1 MPDTGVLDL
10 ATSRRSL
17 ANPIAGGAPM
27 VVGLLAGAGLIAALA
42 PAAPALAG
50 PVVCTTT
57 LEAPVA
63 NAAPVEMTR
72 CGRVQT
78 VPELV
83 TRRFYSYTAPFE
95 RGVSLTSQIT
105 DFFGIAMG
113 GGDGS
118 RVMGLGFPDQ
128 TIVWD
133 GLALQNTTAVL
144 MEAQTIVWD
153 GLALQNTTAVLM
165 EAQSSPLPLRTAD
178 ISPCFTS
185 SLADTSC
192 NGSRL
197 APKLTS
203 YGYGIPG
210 ADPYGRSAFSGSSA
224 GEEGGTVRGLW

>member
-1 MPDTGVLDL
+1 MPDTGVLHT
-10 ATSRRSL
+10 AT
-17 ANPIAGGAPM
+17 AGAPLLRL
-27 VVGLLAGAGLIAALA
+27 LLAGAGLIAALA
-42 PAAPALAG
+42 PATPALAG

-72 CGRVQT
+72 CGRVQS

-83 TRRFYSYTAPFE
+83 TRRFYSFTAPFE
-95 RGVSLTSQIT
+95 RGVSLTNQVT
-105 DFFGIAMG
+105 DLLGIAMG

-144 MEAQTIVWD
+144 MET
-153 GLALQNTTAVLM
+153 
-165 EAQSSPLPLRTAD
+165 QSSPLPLRTAD

-185 SLADTSC
+185 SLADSSC
-192 NGSRL
+192 SGARL
-197 APKLTS
+197 APKLTT
-203 YGYGIPG
+203 YGGGVPG
-210 ADPYGRSAFSGSSA
+210 ADPNGRASYSGGAAASEAGSS
-224 GEEGGTVRGLW
+224 VRVLW

>member
-27 VVGLLAGAGLIAALA
+27 VVGLLAGAGLIAVLA

-95 RGVSLTSQIT
+95 RGVSLTNQIT

-118 RVMGLGFPDQ
+118 RVMGLGFPD
-128 TIVWD
+128 
-133 GLALQNTTAVL
+133 
-144 MEAQTIVWD
+144 QTIVWD

-210 ADPYGRSAFSGSSA
+210 ADPYGRSAFSGTSA
-224 GEEGGTVRGLW
+224 GEAGGTVRGLW

>member
-1 MPDTGVLDL
+1 MPDTGAHHTTASGCSAGHHTPGAAPVL
-10 ATSRRSL
+10 
-17 ANPIAGGAPM
+17 
-27 VVGLLAGAGLIAALA
+27 GLILAGTGLITALA

-83 TRRFYSYTAPFE
+83 SRRFYSYTAPFE
-95 RGVSLTSQIT
+95 RGVSLTNQIT

-133 GLALQNTTAVL
+133 GLALQNTTS
-144 MEAQTIVWD
+144 
-153 GLALQNTTAVLM
+153 VLM
-165 EAQSSPLPLRTAD
+165 EAQSSPMPLRTGD
-178 ISPCFTS
+178 LSPCFTS
-185 SLADTSC
+185 SLSDTSC
-192 NGSRL
+192 SGTRL

-203 YGYGIPG
+203 YGYGVPA
-210 ADPYGRSAFSGSSA
+210 ADPYGRAAFSGSTA
-224 GEEGGTVRGLW
+224 AEAGGTVRGLW

>member
-1 MPDTGVLDL
+1 MPDTGFLHT
-10 ATSRRSL
+10 ATSQTHP
-17 ANPIAGGAPM
+17 ATAGAPLLRL
-27 VVGLLAGAGLIAALA
+27 LLAGAGLIAALA
-42 PAAPALAG
+42 PATPALAG

-95 RGVSLTSQIT
+95 RGVSLTNQVT

-113 GGDGS
+113 GGDGT

-133 GLALQNTTAVL
+133 GLAVQNTTAVL
-144 MEAQTIVWD
+144 MET
-153 GLALQNTTAVLM
+153 
-165 EAQSSPLPLRTAD
+165 QSSPLPLRTGD
-178 ISPCFTS
+178 SSPCFTT

-192 NGSRL
+192 SGGRL
-197 APKLTS
+197 APKLSS
-203 YGYGIPG
+203 YGYGAAG
-210 ADPYGRSAFSGSSA
+210 ADPYGRASYNSGATS
-224 GEEGGTVRGLW
+224 EPGGTVRGLW

>member
-1 MPDTGVLDL
+1 MPETGELHST
-10 ATSRRSL
+10 ARTGSL
-17 ANPIAGGAPM
+17 ANPATGGAP
-27 VVGLLAGAGLIAALA
+27 VLRLLLAGAGLIAALA
-42 PAAPALAG
+42 PATPAVAG

-72 CGRVQT
+72 CGRVQS

-95 RGVSLTSQIT
+95 RGVSLTNQIT

-118 RVMGLGFPDQ
+118 RVMGLGYPD
-128 TIVWD
+128 
-133 GLALQNTTAVL
+133 
-144 MEAQTIVWD
+144 QTIVWD

-165 EAQSSPLPLRTAD
+165 EAQSSPMPLRTGD
-178 ISPCFTS
+178 LSPCFTT
-185 SLADTSC
+185 SLAGTSC

-203 YGYGIPG
+203 TAYGAAGG
-210 ADPYGRSAFSGSSA
+210 DPYGRDTFSRSSA
-224 GEEGGTVRGLW
+224 GEVDGTVRGLW

>member
-1 MPDTGVLDL
+1 MPANGAPLPAQSDTAAHPRAALGAAV
-10 ATSRRSL
+10 
-17 ANPIAGGAPM
+17 AGGM
-27 VVGLLAGAGLIAALA
+27 LAGAGLLVALV
-42 PAAPALAG
+42 PATAALAG

-63 NAAPVEMTR
+63 TAAPVEITR

-83 TRRFYSYTAPFE
+83 TRRFYSYTAPYE
-95 RGVSLTSQIT
+95 RGVSLTNQIT

-133 GLALQNTTAVL
+133 GLALQNTTSVL
-144 MEAQTIVWD
+144 
-153 GLALQNTTAVLM
+153 L
-165 EAQSSPLPLRTAD
+165 EAQSSPLPLRTGD
-178 ISPCFTS
+178 LSPCFTG

-197 APKLTS
+197 APKLS
-203 YGYGIPG
+203 SSGIGMP
-210 ADPYGRSAFSGSSA
+210 AVDPYGGAYRAAYQGAYGS
-224 GEEGGTVRGLW
+224 ETGGLVRGLW

>member
-1 MPDTGVLDL
+1 MPDTGALHP
-10 ATSRRSL
+10 ATSQTHP
-17 ANPIAGGAPM
+17 ATAGAPLLRL
-27 VVGLLAGAGLIAALA
+27 LLAGAGLIAALA
-42 PAAPALAG
+42 PATPALAG

-95 RGVSLTSQIT
+95 RGVSLTNQVT
-105 DFFGIAMG
+105 DLLGIAMG

-133 GLALQNTTAVL
+133 GLAV
-144 MEAQTIVWD
+144 
-153 GLALQNTTAVLM
+153 QNTTAVLM
-165 EAQSSPLPLRTAD
+165 EAQSSPLPLRTGD
-178 ISPCFTS
+178 SSPCFTT

-192 NGSRL
+192 SGARL
-197 APKLTS
+197 APKLTT
-203 YGYGIPG
+203 YGYGAAG
-210 ADPYGRSAFSGSSA
+210 ADPYGRASYNSGATSEA
-224 GEEGGTVRGLW
+224 GGTVRGLW

>member
-95 RGVSLTSQIT
+95 RGVSLTNQIT

-144 MEAQTIVWD
+144 MEAQ
-153 GLALQNTTAVLM
+153 
-165 EAQSSPLPLRTAD
+165 SSPLPLRTAD

-185 SLADTSC
+185 SLAETSC
-192 NGSRL
+192 SGSRL

-210 ADPYGRSAFSGSSA
+210 ADPYGRSAFSGGASA
-224 GEEGGTVRGLW
+224 GEAGGTVRGLW

>member
-1 MPDTGVLDL
+1 
-10 ATSRRSL
+10 
-17 ANPIAGGAPM
+17 
-27 VVGLLAGAGLIAALA
+27 
-42 PAAPALAG
+42 
-50 PVVCTTT
+50 VVCTTT

-95 RGVSLTSQIT
+95 RGVSLTNQVT

-133 GLALQNTTAVL
+133 GLAV
-144 MEAQTIVWD
+144 
-153 GLALQNTTAVLM
+153 QNTTAVLM
-165 EAQSSPLPLRTAD
+165 EAQSSPLPLRTGD
-178 ISPCFTS
+178 SSPCFTT

-192 NGSRL
+192 SVARL
-197 APKLTS
+197 APKLSS
-203 YGYGIPG
+203 YGYGAAG
-210 ADPYGRSAFSGSSA
+210 VDPYGRASYSGATSEA
-224 GEEGGTVRGLW
+224 GGTVRGLW

>member
-1 MPDTGVLDL
+1 MPDTGARHHAARACSPADPTGAGSAAFRLLL
-10 ATSRRSL
+10 AS
-17 ANPIAGGAPM
+17 A
-27 VVGLLAGAGLIAALA
+27 GLLAALA
-42 PAAPALAG
+42 PATAALAG

-83 TRRFYSYTAPFE
+83 TRRFYSYTAPYE
-95 RGVSLTSQIT
+95 RGVSLTNQIT

-144 MEAQTIVWD
+144 MEAQ
-153 GLALQNTTAVLM
+153 
-165 EAQSSPLPLRTAD
+165 SSPMPLRTGD
-178 ISPCFTS
+178 LTPCFTS

-192 NGSRL
+192 SGARL

-203 YGYGIPG
+203 SGYGVPG
-210 ADPYGRSAFSGSSA
+210 ADPYGRAGFNGSAAAEA
-224 GEEGGTVRGLW
+224 GGMVRGLW

>member
-27 VVGLLAGAGLIAALA
+27 VLGLLAGAGLIAALA

-144 MEAQTIVWD
+144 MEAQ
-153 GLALQNTTAVLM
+153 
-165 EAQSSPLPLRTAD
+165 SSPLPLRTAD

-185 SLADTSC
+185 SLAETSC
-192 NGSRL
+192 SGSRL

-210 ADPYGRSAFSGSSA
+210 ADPYGRSAFSGGASA
-224 GEEGGTVRGLW
+224 GEAGGTVRGRW

>member
-1 MPDTGVLDL
+1 MPHTGILYTAASNGSQTHPTAAGAPLLRLLL
-10 ATSRRSL
+10 AT
-17 ANPIAGGAPM
+17 
-27 VVGLLAGAGLIAALA
+27 AGLFAALTH
-42 PAAPALAG
+42 AAPALAG

-78 VPELV
+78 GPELM

-95 RGVSLTSQIT
+95 RGVSLTNQFT

-133 GLALQNTTAVL
+133 GLAVQNTTAVL
-144 MEAQTIVWD
+144 MET
-153 GLALQNTTAVLM
+153 
-165 EAQSSPLPLRTAD
+165 QSSPMPLRTGD

-192 NGSRL
+192 SGARL
-197 APKLTS
+197 APKLTP
-203 YGYGIPG
+203 YGYGVPG
-210 ADPYGRSAFSGSSA
+210 ADPDGRPSFSGAAATEA
-224 GEEGGTVRGLW
+224 GGMVRGLW

>member
-27 VVGLLAGAGLIAALA
+27 VVGLLAVAGLIAALA

-95 RGVSLTSQIT
+95 RGVSLTNQIT

-118 RVMGLGFPDQ
+118 RVMGLGFPD
-128 TIVWD
+128 
-133 GLALQNTTAVL
+133 
-144 MEAQTIVWD
+144 QTIVWD

-210 ADPYGRSAFSGSSA
+210 ADPYGRSAFSGTSA
-224 GEEGGTVRGLW
+224 GEAGGTVRGLW

>member
-1 MPDTGVLDL
+1 MPDTGVHQSAASDGSH
-10 ATSRRSL
+10 AHP
-17 ANPIAGGAPM
+17 AAAGAP
-27 VVGLLAGAGLIAALA
+27 VLRLLLAGAGLLAALA
-42 PAAPALAG
+42 LATPALAG

-95 RGVSLTSQIT
+95 RGVSLTNQVT

-144 MEAQTIVWD
+144 MET
-153 GLALQNTTAVLM
+153 
-165 EAQSSPLPLRTAD
+165 QSSPMPLRTGD

-192 NGSRL
+192 SGARL

-203 YGYGIPG
+203 FGYGIPG
-210 ADPYGRSAFSGSSA
+210 GDAYGRASFNGAA
-224 GEEGGTVRGLW
+224 ATEAGGTVRGLW

>member
-95 RGVSLTSQIT
+95 RGVSLTNQVT

-144 MEAQTIVWD
+144 MET
-153 GLALQNTTAVLM
+153 
-165 EAQSSPLPLRTAD
+165 QSSPMPLRTGD

-185 SLADTSC
+185 SLSDTSC
-192 NGSRL
+192 SGARL
-197 APKLTS
+197 SPKLTS
-203 YGYGIPG
+203 YGYGVPG
-210 ADPYGRSAFSGSSA
+210 GDPYGGGSFNGA
-224 GEEGGTVRGLW
+224 AATEAGGTVRGLW

>member
-1 MPDTGVLDL
+1 MPDTGVLHPAASD
-10 ATSRRSL
+10 
-17 ANPIAGGAPM
+17 AP
-27 VVGLLAGAGLIAALA
+27 VLGLLLAGAGLIAALA
-42 PAAPALAG
+42 HATPALAG

-95 RGVSLTSQIT
+95 RGVSLTNQIT
-105 DFFGIAMG
+105 DLFGIAMG

-133 GLALQNTTAVL
+133 GLAVQNTTAVL
-144 MEAQTIVWD
+144 MET
-153 GLALQNTTAVLM
+153 
-165 EAQSSPLPLRTAD
+165 QSSPLPLRTGD
-178 ISPCFTS
+178 ISPCFTT

-192 NGSRL
+192 SGARL
-197 APKLTS
+197 APKLSS
-203 YGYGIPG
+203 YGYGVPG
-210 ADPYGRSAFSGSSA
+210 VDPYGRAFNSGAATSEA
-224 GEEGGTVRGLW
+224 GGTVRGLW

>member
-1 MPDTGVLDL
+1 MPDTGVRHPAASDGSHTHPT
-10 ATSRRSL
+10 A
-17 ANPIAGGAPM
+17 AGAPPLRL
-27 VVGLLAGAGLIAALA
+27 VLVGAGLIAALA
-42 PAAPALAG
+42 PATPALAG

-63 NAAPVEMTR
+63 TAAPVEMTR

-95 RGVSLTSQIT
+95 RGVSLTNQVT

-144 MEAQTIVWD
+144 MET
-153 GLALQNTTAVLM
+153 
-165 EAQSSPLPLRTAD
+165 QSSPMPLRTGD

-192 NGSRL
+192 SGARL
-197 APKLTS
+197 APKLNS
-203 YGYGIPG
+203 YGYGVPG
-210 ADPYGRSAFSGSSA
+210 VDPYGRTSFSGGAASEA
-224 GEEGGTVRGLW
+224 GGTVRGLW

>member
-27 VVGLLAGAGLIAALA
+27 VLGLLAGAGLIAALA

-144 MEAQTIVWD
+144 MEAQ
-153 GLALQNTTAVLM
+153 
-165 EAQSSPLPLRTAD
+165 SSPLPLRTAD

-185 SLADTSC
+185 SLAETSC
-192 NGSRL
+192 SGSRL

-210 ADPYGRSAFSGSSA
+210 ADPYGRSAFSGCASA
-224 GEEGGTVRGLW
+224 GEAGGTVRGLW

>member
-10 ATSRRSL
+10 STSRRSL
-17 ANPIAGGAPM
+17 ANPTAGGAPM
-27 VVGLLAGAGLIAALA
+27 VAGLLAGAGLIAALA
-42 PAAPALAG
+42 PASALAG

-95 RGVSLTSQIT
+95 RGVSLTNQIT

-118 RVMGLGFPDQ
+118 RVMGLGFPD
-128 TIVWD
+128 
-133 GLALQNTTAVL
+133 
-144 MEAQTIVWD
+144 QTIVWD

-203 YGYGIPG
+203 YGIPG
-210 ADPYGRSAFSGSSA
+210 ADPYGRSAFSGGTSA
-224 GEEGGTVRGLW
+224 GEAGSTVRGLW

>member
-27 VVGLLAGAGLIAALA
+27 VLGLLAGAGLIAALA

-95 RGVSLTSQIT
+95 RGVSLTNQIT

-118 RVMGLGFPDQ
+118 RVMGLGFPD
-128 TIVWD
+128 
-133 GLALQNTTAVL
+133 
-144 MEAQTIVWD
+144 QTIVWD

-210 ADPYGRSAFSGSSA
+210 ADPYGRSAFSGGASA
-224 GEEGGTVRGLW
+224 GEAGGTVRGLW

>member
-1 MPDTGVLDL
+1 
-10 ATSRRSL
+10 
-17 ANPIAGGAPM
+17 
-27 VVGLLAGAGLIAALA
+27 
-42 PAAPALAG
+42 
-50 PVVCTTT
+50 VVCTTT

-78 VPELV
+78 VPELM

-95 RGVSLTSQIT
+95 RGVSLTNQVT

-133 GLALQNTTAVL
+133 GLAVQNTTAVL
-144 MEAQTIVWD
+144 MET
-153 GLALQNTTAVLM
+153 
-165 EAQSSPLPLRTAD
+165 QSSPLPLRTGD
-178 ISPCFTS
+178 SSPCFTT

-192 NGSRL
+192 SGARL
-197 APKLTS
+197 APKLSS
-203 YGYGIPG
+203 YGYGVSG
-210 ADPYGRSAFSGSSA
+210 VDPIGRSYSSGAAASEA
-224 GEEGGTVRGLW
+224 GDTVRGLW

>member
-1 MPDTGVLDL
+1 L
-10 ATSRRSL
+10 
-17 ANPIAGGAPM
+17 
-27 VVGLLAGAGLIAALA
+27 LLAGAGLLAALA
-42 PAAPALAG
+42 PATPALAG

-83 TRRFYSYTAPFE
+83 TRRFYSFTAPFE
-95 RGVSLTSQIT
+95 RGVSLTNQIT

-144 MEAQTIVWD
+144 MEAQ
-153 GLALQNTTAVLM
+153 
-165 EAQSSPLPLRTAD
+165 SSPLPLRTGD

-197 APKLTS
+197 APKLTT
-203 YGYGIPG
+203 YGYGVPG
-210 ADPYGRSAFSGSSA
+210 ADPYGRAAFSGA
-224 GEEGGTVRGLW
+224 AEAGGTVRGLW

>member
-1 MPDTGVLDL
+1 MPDTGVLHP
-10 ATSRRSL
+10 AE
-17 ANPIAGGAPM
+17 AGSPLLRL
-27 VVGLLAGAGLIAALA
+27 LLAGAGLIAALS
-42 PAAPALAG
+42 PATPALAG

-72 CGRVQT
+72 CGRVQS

-95 RGVSLTSQIT
+95 RGVSLTNQVT
-105 DFFGIAMG
+105 DLLGIAMG

-144 MEAQTIVWD
+144 MET
-153 GLALQNTTAVLM
+153 
-165 EAQSSPLPLRTAD
+165 QSSPLPLRTAD

-192 NGSRL
+192 SGSRL
-197 APKLTS
+197 APKLSSYS
-203 YGYGIPG
+203 YGAPG
-210 ADPYGRSAFSGSSA
+210 ADPYGRASYSGGAAASEA
-224 GEEGGTVRGLW
+224 GGTVRGFW

>member
-144 MEAQTIVWD
+144 MEAQ
-153 GLALQNTTAVLM
+153 
-165 EAQSSPLPLRTAD
+165 SSPLPLRTAD

-210 ADPYGRSAFSGSSA
+210 ADPYGRSAFSGGASA
-224 GEEGGTVRGLW
+224 GEAGGTVRGLW

>member
-27 VVGLLAGAGLIAALA
+27 VVGLLAGAGLIAVLA

-95 RGVSLTSQIT
+95 RGVSLTNQIT

-118 RVMGLGFPDQ
+118 RVMGLGFPD
-128 TIVWD
+128 
-133 GLALQNTTAVL
+133 
-144 MEAQTIVWD
+144 QTIVWD

-203 YGYGIPG
+203 YGYGIPS
-210 ADPYGRSAFSGSSA
+210 ADPYGRSAFSGTSA
-224 GEEGGTVRGLW
+224 SEAGGTVRGLW

>member
-1 MPDTGVLDL
+1 MPKTGAACPALGDISAHPRAARGL
-10 ATSRRSL
+10 A
-17 ANPIAGGAPM
+17 AAGAM
-27 VVGLLAGAGLIAALA
+27 VAGAGLLLALV
-42 PAAPALAG
+42 PATAALAG

-63 NAAPVEMTR
+63 TAAPVEITR

-83 TRRFYSYTAPFE
+83 TRRFYSYTAPYE
-95 RGVSLTSQIT
+95 RGVSLTNQIT

-133 GLALQNTTAVL
+133 GLALQNTTSVL
-144 MEAQTIVWD
+144 
-153 GLALQNTTAVLM
+153 L

-178 ISPCFTS
+178 LSPCYTG
-185 SLADTSC
+185 SLADSSC

-197 APKLTS
+197 APKLRS
-203 YGYGIPG
+203 SGIAMP
-210 ADPYGRSAFSGSSA
+210 AMDPYGGPYRSAYQGA
-224 GEEGGTVRGLW
+224 YGGETGGLVRGLW

>member
-1 MPDTGVLDL
+1 MPDTGVRH
-10 ATSRRSL
+10 S
-17 ANPIAGGAPM
+17 GASHCSQAHPAAAAAP
-27 VVGLLAGAGLIAALA
+27 VLHLLVAGAGLIAALA
-42 PAAPALAG
+42 PATPALAG

-95 RGVSLTSQIT
+95 RGVSLTNQVT

-118 RVMGLGFPDQ
+118 QVMGLGFPDQ

-144 MEAQTIVWD
+144 MET
-153 GLALQNTTAVLM
+153 
-165 EAQSSPLPLRTAD
+165 QSSPMPLRTGD
-178 ISPCFTS
+178 ISPCYTS
-185 SLADTSC
+185 SLADTTCS
-192 NGSRL
+192 GARL
-197 APKLTS
+197 APKLSS
-203 YGYGIPG
+203 YGFPG
-210 ADPYGRSAFSGSSA
+210 ANPYGRDSFSGAAASEA
-224 GEEGGTVRGLW
+224 GGTVRGLW

>member
-1 MPDTGVLDL
+1 MPDTGVLHTAASNCSQADP
-10 ATSRRSL
+10 A
-17 ANPIAGGAPM
+17 AAGAQLLRL
-27 VVGLLAGAGLIAALA
+27 LLAGAGLIAALA
-42 PAAPALAG
+42 PATPALAG

-72 CGRVQT
+72 CGRMQT

-83 TRRFYSYTAPFE
+83 TRRFYSFTAPFE
-95 RGVSLTSQIT
+95 RGVSLTNQVT
-105 DFFGIAMG
+105 DLLGIAMG

-144 MEAQTIVWD
+144 MEAQ
-153 GLALQNTTAVLM
+153 
-165 EAQSSPLPLRTAD
+165 SSPMPLRTGD
-178 ISPCFTS
+178 SSPCFTT

-192 NGSRL
+192 SGARL
-197 APKLTS
+197 APKLSS
-203 YGYGIPG
+203 YGYGVPG
-210 ADPYGRSAFSGSSA
+210 ADPYGRASYGGGATSEA
-224 GEEGGTVRGLW
+224 GGTVRGLW

>member
-1 MPDTGVLDL
+1 MPETGELHST
-10 ATSRRSL
+10 ARTGFL
-17 ANPIAGGAPM
+17 ANPAAGGAPFLRL
-27 VVGLLAGAGLIAALA
+27 LLAGAGLIAALA
-42 PAAPALAG
+42 PATPAVAG

-72 CGRVQT
+72 CGRVQS
-78 VPELV
+78 VPELA

-95 RGVSLTSQIT
+95 RGVSLTNQIT

-118 RVMGLGFPDQ
+118 RVMGLGYPDQ

-144 MEAQTIVWD
+144 MEAQ
-153 GLALQNTTAVLM
+153 
-165 EAQSSPLPLRTAD
+165 SSAMPLRTAD
-178 ISPCFTS
+178 LSPCFTS

-203 YGYGIPG
+203 TTYGAPG
-210 ADPYGRSAFSGSSA
+210 GDPYGRSSFSRSSA
-224 GEEGGTVRGLW
+224 GEVDGTVRGLW

>member
-1 MPDTGVLDL
+1 MPANGAPLPAQRDTAAHPRAARGTAV
-10 ATSRRSL
+10 
-17 ANPIAGGAPM
+17 AGGM
-27 VVGLLAGAGLIAALA
+27 LAGAGLLVALV
-42 PAAPALAG
+42 PATAALAG

-63 NAAPVEMTR
+63 TAAPVEITR

-83 TRRFYSYTAPFE
+83 TRRFYSYTAPYE
-95 RGVSLTSQIT
+95 RGVSLTNQIT

-133 GLALQNTTAVL
+133 GLALQNTTSVL
-144 MEAQTIVWD
+144 
-153 GLALQNTTAVLM
+153 L
-165 EAQSSPLPLRTAD
+165 EAQSSPLPLRTGD
-178 ISPCFTS
+178 LSPCFTG

-197 APKLTS
+197 APKLS
-203 YGYGIPG
+203 SSGISMP
-210 ADPYGRSAFSGSSA
+210 AVDPYGGAYRAAYQGAYGS
-224 GEEGGTVRGLW
+224 ETGGLVRGLW

>member
-1 MPDTGVLDL
+1 MPKTGATCPALGDL
-10 ATSRRSL
+10 SAHPRAARGT
-17 ANPIAGGAPM
+17 AVAGGMLAG
-27 VVGLLAGAGLIAALA
+27 VGLLVALV
-42 PAAPALAG
+42 PATAALAG

-63 NAAPVEMTR
+63 TAAPVEITR

-83 TRRFYSYTAPFE
+83 TRRFYSYTAPYE
-95 RGVSLTSQIT
+95 RGVSLTNQIT

-133 GLALQNTTAVL
+133 GLALQNTTSVL
-144 MEAQTIVWD
+144 
-153 GLALQNTTAVLM
+153 L
-165 EAQSSPLPLRTAD
+165 EAQSSPLPLRTGD
-178 ISPCFTS
+178 LSPCFTG

-197 APKLTS
+197 APKLS
-203 YGYGIPG
+203 SSGIGMP
-210 ADPYGRSAFSGSSA
+210 AVDPYGGAYRAAYQGAYGS
-224 GEEGGTVRGLW
+224 ETGGLVRGLW

>member
-95 RGVSLTSQIT
+95 RGVSLTNQIT

-118 RVMGLGFPDQ
+118 RVMGLGFPD
-128 TIVWD
+128 
-133 GLALQNTTAVL
+133 
-144 MEAQTIVWD
+144 QTIVWD

-210 ADPYGRSAFSGSSA
+210 ADPYGRSAFSGTSA
-224 GEEGGTVRGLW
+224 GEAGGTVRGLW

>member
-1 MPDTGVLDL
+1 MPDTGVLHP
-10 ATSRRSL
+10 AT
-17 ANPIAGGAPM
+17 AGAPLLRL
-27 VVGLLAGAGLIAALA
+27 LLAGAGLIASLA
-42 PAAPALAG
+42 PATPALAG
-50 PVVCTTT
+50 PVVCTTS

-78 VPELV
+78 LPELV

-95 RGVSLTSQIT
+95 RGVSLTNQVT

-133 GLALQNTTAVL
+133 GLAV
-144 MEAQTIVWD
+144 
-153 GLALQNTTAVLM
+153 QNTTAVLM
-165 EAQSSPLPLRTAD
+165 EAQSSPLPLRTGD
-178 ISPCFTS
+178 SSPCFTT

-192 NGSRL
+192 SGARL
-197 APKLTS
+197 APKLSS
-203 YGYGIPG
+203 YGYGAAG
-210 ADPYGRSAFSGSSA
+210 SDPYGRASYNGGATSEA
-224 GEEGGTVRGLW
+224 GGTVRGLW